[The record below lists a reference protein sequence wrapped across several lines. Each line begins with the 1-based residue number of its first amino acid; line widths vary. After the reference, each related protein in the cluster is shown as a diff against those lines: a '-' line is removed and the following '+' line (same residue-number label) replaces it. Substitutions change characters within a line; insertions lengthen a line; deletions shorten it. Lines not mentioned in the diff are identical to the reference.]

1 MVDESHQEG
10 TASYFGKPGVQ
21 MSRLLD
27 HEEIRLKISE
37 EAHYCARVRAP
48 LDSEFRGQ

>member
-10 TASYFGKPGVQ
+10 TAPYFGKPGVQ
-21 MSRLLD
+21 MLCFLD

-37 EAHYCARVRAP
+37 EAH
-48 LDSEFRGQ
+48 